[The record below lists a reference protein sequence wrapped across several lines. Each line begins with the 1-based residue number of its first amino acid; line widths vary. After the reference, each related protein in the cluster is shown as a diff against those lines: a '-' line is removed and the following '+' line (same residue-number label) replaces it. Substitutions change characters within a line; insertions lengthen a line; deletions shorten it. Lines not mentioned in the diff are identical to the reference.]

1 MKCYAAPEK
10 QWMWIFKNTKR
21 YNICTINVSNRTRAC
36 LAGRNITICFISHFV
51 INLPIT
57 SYLLW
62 VYVPVYIGTQAKVT
76 SLLDKFIGNP
86 I

>member
-21 YNICTINVSNRTRAC
+21 YNICMINVFNRTRDC
-36 LAGRNITICFISHFV
+36 LTGRNICSISHFV

-62 VYVPVYIGTQAKVT
+62 VYVPVYIGTQVKVT
-76 SLLDKFIGNP
+76 SLLDMFIDNR